1 MPALAPVVDSL
12 DKVPESARGFYE
24 QKDGKH
30 HLILDGAP
38 AGFVPA
44 TDLATANG
52 KVVEF
57 RDKNIT
63 LLQEVEVLRPLKTQF
78 DGIDP
83 VAAREAITKVAELG
97 RKGVTKVDDL
107 AALIQSGIQAAI
119 KPIQEQLTAST
130 AETAAERKR
139 ADESVLRSQ
148 IAEKFLKAGG
158 KVKAVDY
165 IVAQAADVFKVVAGK
180 VEALANKF
188 STNKPGEALGVE
200 EWLVSAAKDHD
211 FAFEPSTGAGAN
223 GTKGGPTVPGRPG
236 QTVLTNPTPQQLG
249 EHSKAIGTG
258 KMRVEYTAT

>member
-12 DKVPESARGFYE
+12 DKVPEPARAFYE

-30 HLILDGAP
+30 HLILDAPP
-38 AGFVPA
+38 AGYVSA
-44 TDLATANG
+44 ADLATANG

-78 DGIDP
+78 EGIDP
-83 VAAREAITKVAELG
+83 AAAREAITKVAELG
-97 RKGVTKVDDL
+97 KKGVTKVDDL
-107 AALIQSGIQAAI
+107 AALIQTGIQAAL
-119 KPIQEQLTAST
+119 KPLQDEIANGK

-158 KVKAVDY
+158 KAKAVDY
-165 IVAQAADVFKVVAGK
+165 IVAQATDVFKVVAGK

-188 STNKPGEALGVE
+188 STSKPGEPLGVD

-223 GTKGGPTVPGRPG
+223 GTKGGPVVPGRAG
-236 QTVLTNPTPQQLG
+236 QTVLTNPTAQQLG

-258 KMRVEYTAT
+258 KMRVEYTT